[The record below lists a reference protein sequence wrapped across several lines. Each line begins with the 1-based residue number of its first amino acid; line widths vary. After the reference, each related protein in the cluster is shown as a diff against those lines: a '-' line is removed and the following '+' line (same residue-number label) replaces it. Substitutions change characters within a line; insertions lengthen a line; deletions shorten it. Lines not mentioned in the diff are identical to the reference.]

1 MAKFANKGS
10 CPDTVITST
19 RPYLEGSAGRGPR
32 DASKSAASPQT
43 SPSRA
48 LMVEPTAQV
57 DDTAESEGLANAK
70 ESALET
76 QVISPFGPF
85 HGLLL

>member
-1 MAKFANKGS
+1 
-10 CPDTVITST
+10 
-19 RPYLEGSAGRGPR
+19 
-32 DASKSAASPQT
+32 
-43 SPSRA
+43 
-48 LMVEPTAQV
+48 MVEPTAQV